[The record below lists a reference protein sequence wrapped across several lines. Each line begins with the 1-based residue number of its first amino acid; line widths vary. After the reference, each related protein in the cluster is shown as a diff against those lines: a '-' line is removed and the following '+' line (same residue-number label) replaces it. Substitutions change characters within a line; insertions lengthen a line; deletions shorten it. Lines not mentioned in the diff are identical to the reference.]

1 IRRIQDMRKELD
13 LDVDDSIRAHIQI
26 SDERVL
32 DLVLDFENY
41 IAKEVRANVLVLGLD
56 VEATGELAKE
66 WDVEG
71 IPITIAISKEE

>member
-13 LDVDDSIRAHIQI
+13 LDVDDSIRGHIQI

-41 IAKEVRANVLVLGLD
+41 IAKEVRAKILVIGLD
-56 VEATGELAKE
+56 VETAGELAKE
-66 WDVEG
+66 WNVEG
-71 IPITIAISKEE
+71 IPMSIAISKEE